1 MSFSFQTEI
10 KNISIL
16 LDNYIPDELPD
27 DLFRE
32 LINIKNTIKILDN
45 IYQGEYNNIYSI
57 DEDTKLIKNVNVKK
71 GHTPEYIYND
81 GTEPIH
87 YFDYKNNTRYREMS
101 LPNLTFFIAFIYN
114 SLLIF
119 DTFYTKLYSNL
130 NDDSSNTPIIWTTKE
145 GVIFTYFKYDEFIIE
160 DSPELT
166 TTFIGEEEK
175 NKLFDNNILNDIKSE
190 GTSLYY
196 LETDIENF
204 FKSIYTHDLSSLH
217 NLLQEEDLQLKLK
230 NKIYFEFLDYYN
242 MKINKNHTKGILT
255 GTISSRISSELL
267 LLSIDR
273 TIKDNIKDDITYKRY
288 VDDMW
293 FYSDNVSSLETFKNK
308 LQEILR
314 EINLEI
320 QHEKTNLSKNIRTR
334 KTGNISKVFN
344 DFSFLTLDNY
354 EFKVT
359 DLLYINSLISKDK
372 LDLSYWK
379 SFLSILTK
387 KIDKL
392 DLIIDNS
399 IIEGFLVM
407 FIKFGFLHNPLQT
420 RIYKLIDKIKNSNEE
435 HLDIIHKVLQNSS
448 KQINNY
454 FNDTIGQIWHYKL
467 LLCSMDSEIRK
478 KEFDD
483 ITEQYNNNDI
493 DLNPMVLFYFIEEGN
508 DILNKKILIYIRER
522 YLVNLSKSTQGQ
534 FNKLP
539 DGIAYSKWFLLLI
552 QLKRVGNFND
562 PRLTTLF
569 NDPNNIENLFIPYK
583 ILDS

>member
-1 MSFSFQTEI
+1 MWD
-10 KNISIL
+10 K
-16 LDNYIPDELPD
+16 
-27 DLFRE
+27 
-32 LINIKNTIKILDN
+32 
-45 IYQGEYNNIYSI
+45 
-57 DEDTKLIKNVNVKK
+57 
-71 GHTPEYIYND
+71 
-81 GTEPIH
+81 
-87 YFDYKNNTRYREMS
+87 
-101 LPNLTFFIAFIYN
+101 
-114 SLLIF
+114 
-119 DTFYTKLYSNL
+119 
-130 NDDSSNTPIIWTTKE
+130 
-145 GVIFTYFKYDEFIIE
+145 
-160 DSPELT
+160 
-166 TTFIGEEEK
+166 
-175 NKLFDNNILNDIKSE
+175 
-190 GTSLYY
+190 
-196 LETDIENF
+196 
-204 FKSIYTHDLSSLH
+204 
-217 NLLQEEDLQLKLK
+217 KLK

-483 ITEQYNNNDI
+483 ITEQYNKNDI

-522 YLVNLSKSTQGQ
+522 YLVNLS
-534 FNKLP
+534 
-539 DGIAYSKWFLLLI
+539 
-552 QLKRVGNFND
+552 
-562 PRLTTLF
+562 
-569 NDPNNIENLFIPYK
+569 
-583 ILDS
+583 

>member
-32 LINIKNTIKILDN
+32 LINIKNTIQILDN

-217 NLLQEEDLQLKLK
+217 NLLQEEDPKLKLK

-508 DILNKKILIYIRER
+508 DILNKKILYYIRNR

-539 DGIAYSKWFLLLI
+539 VGIAYSKWFLLLI

-562 PRLTTLF
+562 SRLTTLL